1 MKKQILPLL
10 VLILLFGNL
19 QAQFWHN
26 LTDKKGSWGVFKIPG
41 QNTTAPMVLFNRP
54 TISEDTAGE
63 DFFANGDWNDIQYYR
78 AQELVNYCIALE
90 LFWIAGYSFRFMVL
104 NLKSN
109 L

>member
-41 QNTTAPMVLFNRP
+41 QNTTGRR
-54 TISEDTAGE
+54 ERD
-63 DFFANGDWNDIQYYR
+63 
-78 AQELVNYCIALE
+78 
-90 LFWIAGYSFRFMVL
+90 
-104 NLKSN
+104 SN
-109 L
+109 PRR